1 MVIFSLYSLLRTSL
15 FDSLSE
21 QIDRIALKFLFF
33 YSLNI
38 IMLKILI
45 NSFKRE
51 FELKNSISYV
61 YLYLTYYSSSF
72 ASLNKVYLLSVYK
85 SNIGYLLSKLIVSN
99 FDVNKQ
105 LYLSSRTDLADLN
118 KFVST
123 LERVLSSKTP

>member
-1 MVIFSLYSLLRTSL
+1 
-15 FDSLSE
+15 
-21 QIDRIALKFLFF
+21 
-33 YSLNI
+33 
-38 IMLKILI
+38 MLKILI